1 MSDWIKKQ
9 AEAIRRQALD
19 EEKKLQA
26 LLKKEQAI
34 KEGNLPVWQKML
46 AAVKADV
53 VAFNDELPDHADQH
67 LKIQSESDDAITL
80 CRQAKTFRV
89 IHIARGAERIE
100 IEEIE
105 TSEGGER
112 KSRREGG
119 DYDIANDGNLGVRIG
134 GRPLIAEEFSEYAL
148 KKLF

>member
-1 MSDWIKKQ
+1 M
-9 AEAIRRQALD
+9 
-19 EEKKLQA
+19 
-26 LLKKEQAI
+26 
-34 KEGNLPVWQKML
+34 
-46 AAVKADV
+46 
-53 VAFNDELPDHADQH
+53 
-67 LKIQSESDDAITL
+67 
-80 CRQAKTFRV
+80 